1 MNLLNKLKS
10 APRGLLIT
18 FEGLDKSGKST
29 QVGLLSK
36 CLDAAGILNST
47 FKFPDRT
54 TESGKIIDQFLC
66 KKIDLEPEKAHRLF
80 SQNRWEKSDAVLQL
94 LKARNTVI
102 LDRYAYSGLAY
113 SLAKGV
119 SRKEALRKEDEGL
132 PEPDIV
138 FYLRIDPNKAKLR
151 DGYGDEVFE
160 TLGFQKIVQRH
171 FEEMMDKNF
180 VTVDS
185 DLSKEKISRIVMETV
200 DGFEWQGKERKL
212 RKLWTDGYFN
222 LI

>member
-36 CLDAAGILNST
+36 SLEESLIANTT

-54 TESGKIIDQFLC
+54 TASGSIINQFLS
-66 KKIDLEPEKAHRLF
+66 KKLVLDPEKAHQLF
-80 SQNRWEKSDAVLQL
+80 SQNRWEKSEAILSL

-119 SRKEALRKEDEGL
+119 SSKAALQGDDQGL

-151 DGYGDEVFE
+151 EGYGDEVFE
-160 TLGFQKIVQRH
+160 TPGFQQIVQRH
-171 FEEMMDKNF
+171 FEGMMDASF
-180 VTVDS
+180 VPIDS
-185 DLSKEKISRIVMETV
+185 DLSKERISHIVLETI
-200 DGFEWQGKERKL
+200 DRFEWSGKERRL
-212 RKLWTDGYFN
+212 GKLWTEGYFN